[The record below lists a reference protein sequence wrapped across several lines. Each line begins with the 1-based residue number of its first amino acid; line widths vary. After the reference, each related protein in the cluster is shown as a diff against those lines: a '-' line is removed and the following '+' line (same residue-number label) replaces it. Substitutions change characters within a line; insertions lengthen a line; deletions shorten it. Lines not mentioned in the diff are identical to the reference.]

1 MSELLA
7 KVMEEKRLN
16 EHGGIVMKS
25 YYIEVNYTPSGLCA
39 MERDLLDQAKPF
51 NNSLI
56 VDAQVDDLVAYFESV
71 QQAFHKAKPKLKTV
85 DISHWETGTSLQ
97 YIHIGQICLTLKE
110 VRNMPIAFYNYII
123 NKYNKQYGTE
133 RLSEQGNVHLHG

>member
-16 EHGGIVMKS
+16 EHGGTVMKN
-25 YYIEVNYTPSGLCA
+25 YFIEVNYTQSGLCA

-51 NNSLI
+51 NSCTI
-56 VDAQVDDLVAYFESV
+56 TEAQVDYLVAYFESV
-71 QQAFHKAKPKLKTV
+71 QQAFHKAKPRLKTV
-85 DISHWETGTSLQ
+85 DISHWAAGHGVQ

-110 VRNMPIAFYNYII
+110 VRDTPDTFVNFLIRRID
-123 NKYNKQYGTE
+123 
-133 RLSEQGNVHLHG
+133 

>member
-7 KVMEEKRLN
+7 KVMKEMRFIEQEKK
-16 EHGGIVMKS
+16 EMKN

-51 NNSLI
+51 NGCI
-56 VDAQVDDLVAYFESV
+56 ITEAQVDDLVAYFESL
-71 QQAFHKAKPKLKTV
+71 QQAFHKAKPRLKTV
-85 DISHWETGTSLQ
+85 DISHWEASNGVQ

-110 VRNMPIAFYNYII
+110 VRETPIAFSNYLV
-123 NKYNKQYGTE
+123 NGK
-133 RLSEQGNVHLHG
+133 

>member
-7 KVMEEKRLN
+7 KLMKEKRLH
-16 EHGGIVMKS
+16 EQGGTVMKN
-25 YYIEVNYTPSGLCA
+25 YFIEVNYTPSGLCA

-51 NNSLI
+51 NNCI
-56 VDAQVDDLVAYFESV
+56 INEAQVDDLVAYFESL

-85 DISHWETGTSLQ
+85 DISHWPAGNGVQ

-110 VRNMPIAFYNYII
+110 VREMPITFYNYII
-123 NKYNKQYGTE
+123 NKNDE
-133 RLSEQGNVHLHG
+133 